1 MITNRKRCSSREREQ
16 TKRYSPPD
24 DRPTKKRRKKNQTP
38 NNQQRVATVE
48 SFVLD
53 QASDA
58 SDPSS
63 SEEEEESEREHTL
76 SDSETE
82 SQAIKERTIR
92 HVGNRILQSQPKA
105 ALELEAIEKNESIEG
120 KKWIDNS
127 NDDDDCNRNEQQKK
141 RRCIKEDESDDDE
154 EDAHL
159 SPQSLKELLKDCDV
173 DEIEDQHPGLGDA
186 IEEKRSSLVNSRA
199 AIKHRKQH
207 AARNE
212 MKEQRFRRGYNNT
225 LAINNVTSTKSNC
238 NNVSNS
244 DHSVTNNNSGNTTIN
259 ITLNGDKTIGVDE
272 IGSIINQSRNPQDNQ
287 RASASTAS
295 ALATNSAAA
304 LASTPPLAST
314 STSVFANAHFNQ
326 QALNATLMHS
336 QLYNNQ
342 MMIQYPN
349 HNQQMSNQQMS
360 NQLIPYQNQMH
371 TLPAAMQMTGNAF
384 PYHAPS
390 TSWPVNVDQLIQ
402 CYVGTNGR
410 DDWISWYNEIY
421 KHYKQHGTTRN
432 VLFSG
437 WVGNQKNATTL
448 TPLKRNLL
456 SAIGIL

>member
-1 MITNRKRCSSREREQ
+1 MLTNRKRCSSREREQ

-24 DRPTKKRRKKNQTP
+24 DRPTKKRRKNPTP
-38 NNQQRVATVE
+38 NHQRQRVATVE

-53 QASDA
+53 QAEVASEDEF

-63 SEEEEESEREHTL
+63 SEEEEEEEESEREHTL
-76 SDSETE
+76 SDSESE
-82 SQAIKERTIR
+82 SQAIKERTTR
-92 HVGNRILQSQPKA
+92 HLGNRILQSRPKA
-105 ALELEAIEKNESIEG
+105 ALELTEIEKNESIEG

-127 NDDDDCNRNEQQKK
+127 NDDDDYNRNEQQKK

-173 DEIEDQHPGLGDA
+173 EEIEDQNPGLGDA
-186 IEEKRSSLVNSRA
+186 IEEKRSSLVNSCA

-259 ITLNGDKTIGVDE
+259 INLNGGDRTIGVDE
-272 IGSIINQSRNPQDNQ
+272 IGSIINQSRNLEDNQ

-295 ALATNSAAA
+295 ALATNLAATIASIPTLASTSTSAAA
-304 LASTPPLAST
+304 LASTSALAS
-314 STSVFANAHFNQ
+314 HRHRY
-326 QALNATLMHS
+326 LPMH
-336 QLYNNQ
+336 
-342 MMIQYPN
+342 
-349 HNQQMSNQQMS
+349 
-360 NQLIPYQNQMH
+360 
-371 TLPAAMQMTGNAF
+371 
-384 PYHAPS
+384 
-390 TSWPVNVDQLIQ
+390 
-402 CYVGTNGR
+402 
-410 DDWISWYNEIY
+410 ISIN
-421 KHYKQHGTTRN
+421 KHSMLH
-432 VLFSG
+432 
-437 WVGNQKNATTL
+437 
-448 TPLKRNLL
+448 
-456 SAIGIL
+456 